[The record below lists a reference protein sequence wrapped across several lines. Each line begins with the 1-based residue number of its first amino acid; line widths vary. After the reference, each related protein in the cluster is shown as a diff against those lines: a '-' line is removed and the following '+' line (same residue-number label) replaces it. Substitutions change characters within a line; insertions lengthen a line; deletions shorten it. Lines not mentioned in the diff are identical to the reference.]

1 MSDFKIVKLIDPI
14 SLTLTG
20 PNFQGEYASGT
31 TYQTGMSV
39 SYNGSSYVARQT
51 TTGNVPTN
59 TTYWQLLAAKG
70 DTGAGAVAFTCRNS
84 TGVPIQAFRVVYIS
98 GSTGNVPNI
107 TLAQGN
113 NDPNS
118 SKTFGVTSQVINNNS
133 NGTVVHN
140 GEIDNLDTS
149 AFTAGNLLWLSP
161 TTPGL
166 VTTTRPPAPDHAVF
180 VGYVVRAHPTQGKII
195 VTIQNGFEL
204 QELHNVL
211 INGITNGQVIQ
222 YESATQLW
230 KNHTLTK
237 TDVGLGNVPNTD
249 ATNPANIVQTSSY
262 RFVTDTEKSTWNGK
276 QDALGFTPENVAN
289 KSTTTT
295 LGTSDT
301 LYPTQNAVKSY
312 VDTTVNKFRAEFV
325 FQPGGTAGGNVYT
338 SWGVLHTQLVA
349 TAGNKIVFFD
359 DRFSSPCVIP
369 SGEYNFTNTT
379 LSANIYNDVGAY
391 VRVSSGVE
399 FIGLGEVSNILMEFQ
414 TTSTVQSFSGEN
426 TINFRNCVI
435 RSSGTSAPFEAE
447 GASLIVNL
455 QENAVFQNDGAPV
468 FKQTS
473 GADINFNVY
482 SSSSIG
488 SNTVSCISGS
498 FISFN
503 SIDPSAVVSQTQP
516 GILGSVSYV
525 NKSESSKV
533 NYSPLTPANWPVSPD
548 NIKDGLDTL
557 AAIKINN
564 EQSIINSL
572 IFG

>member
-1 MSDFKIVKLIDPI
+1 MSDFKIVKLLDPI

-20 PNFQGEYASGT
+20 PNFQGEYVSGT

-84 TGVPIQAFRVVYIS
+84 TGVPIQAFRVVYIN
-98 GSTGNVPNI
+98 GSTGNEPNI

-118 SKTFGVTSQVINNNS
+118 SRTFGVTPLVINNNS

-140 GEIDNLDTS
+140 GEIDNLNTS
-149 AFTAGNLLWLSP
+149 AYTAGDLLWLSP

-180 VGYVVRAHPTQGKII
+180 IGYVVRSNPTQGKII

-222 YESATQLW
+222 YELATQLW

-249 ATNPANIVQTSSY
+249 ATNPANIVQTASY

-276 QDALGFTPENVAN
+276 QDALGFTPENVTN

-312 VDTTVNKFRAEFV
+312 VDTAITGATVPDATTLTKGKIKLAGDLSGTADLPTVPGLAGKEPTITAGTTSQYYRGDKTFQTLDKTAVGLSNVDNTSDLSKDLNKFEKVSKNIRSY
-325 FQPGGTAGGNVYT
+325 PYSLSYSGGVLSSITYTTSGSTSIVKTFNYTAGLLTSIVLSGNLPTELAGITTKTLSY
-338 SWGVLHTQLVA
+338 
-349 TAGNKIVFFD
+349 TAGNLTAI
-359 DRFSSPCVIP
+359 S
-369 SGEYNFTNTT
+369 
-379 LSANIYNDVGAY
+379 
-391 VRVSSGVE
+391 
-399 FIGLGEVSNILMEFQ
+399 
-414 TTSTVQSFSGEN
+414 
-426 TINFRNCVI
+426 
-435 RSSGTSAPFEAE
+435 
-447 GASLIVNL
+447 
-455 QENAVFQNDGAPV
+455 
-468 FKQTS
+468 
-473 GADINFNVY
+473 Y
-482 SSSSIG
+482 S
-488 SNTVSCISGS
+488 
-498 FISFN
+498 
-503 SIDPSAVVSQTQP
+503 
-516 GILGSVSYV
+516 
-525 NKSESSKV
+525 
-533 NYSPLTPANWPVSPD
+533 
-548 NIKDGLDTL
+548 
-557 AAIKINN
+557 
-564 EQSIINSL
+564 
-572 IFG
+572 